1 MFFLVIFPIHFQH
14 HSLAPTQTYN
24 TKKFDKNAVKVTNLA
39 GKSIGHIKKE
49 QALSLSARL
58 AKLGNDITVDCTVI
72 NNGDGYNQKLL
83 CVFQKKDT
91 KEGDPV
97 TSTSANGTVVAI
109 TPSKIVNPYLKKYR
123 KSKIG

>member
-1 MFFLVIFPIHFQH
+1 MFFWVTFPIYFQH

-24 TKKFDKNAVKVTNLA
+24 TKKFDKNAVKVTNLT

-83 CVFQKKDT
+83 CVFQKKNT

-97 TSTSANGTVVAI
+97 ASASANSTSTTVVAI
-109 TPSKIVNPYLKKYR
+109 TPSKIVSPYLTK
-123 KSKIG
+123 